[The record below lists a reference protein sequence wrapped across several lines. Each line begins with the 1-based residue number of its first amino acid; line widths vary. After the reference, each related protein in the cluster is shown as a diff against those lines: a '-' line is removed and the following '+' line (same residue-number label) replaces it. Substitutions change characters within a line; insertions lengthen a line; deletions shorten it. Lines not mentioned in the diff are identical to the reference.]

1 MSAASKATFAA
12 SCLFA
17 VGSFIYINV
26 EQRIE
31 RENLRQGPIKD
42 AERMRQKM
50 SKKQAAN
57 ELEHRE
63 QLALKEQ
70 YEKVQPLSAE
80 VITGEDHW
88 ELFSSATLGILRW
101 KKMYIAR
108 DRSSEYRDKRK

>member
-70 YEKVQPLSAE
+70 YEKVQPLSEE
-80 VITGEDHW
+80 VITGEDH
-88 ELFSSATLGILRW
+88 
-101 KKMYIAR
+101 
-108 DRSSEYRDKRK
+108 